1 MWMRK
6 AVSQKKNK
14 VGLTLIDV
22 LVGTSLALIF
32 FVGVFG
38 AFQLASRVIGV
49 SRAKIIA
56 TALANQKL
64 EEARNLPYLKVGI
77 EGVDEEGA
85 LKEIEY
91 YPPDTKEYTIF
102 TDVDCRNNLAD
113 GSEDTCLCDYKTV
126 TVTVSWSGKFAGQ
139 VNLAT
144 DIAPKNEIQECAE
157 KGGVLEVFVFDAKGE
172 GVVDAQVQ
180 VTNTLTGFFE
190 QCLTDSNGECTG
202 EQGIFLDTSLE
213 AENYKIVVQKPDYS
227 TDQTFK
233 SGDTYD
239 SKVIANPEKPN
250 ATILE
255 GQITQKSF
263 SIDKLSTFSIET
275 KSSRGKKSFDDDFN
289 NLSKISD
296 FANIVVT
303 DGEVRLKKTDGTYFS
318 SGFLIST
325 DITSPNLQG
334 WQEFS
339 WIDSKPDSTEIT
351 YQLLYFDGNEWVLIP
366 ENDLPGNSTG
376 LGPSPVDLSN
386 LDHSLY
392 DKLRIKA
399 TLSTTDPSQTPAIL
413 EWHLT
418 YFTRVAQP
426 VTASFYLR
434 GEKIVGTDSEELP
447 IYKYPK
453 TLHTIDKSGDIA
465 NLEWDIYNFSDFTID
480 GESVDIEEGVPGE
493 ILPDGTLSVS
503 LLPGTTQP
511 LIVYLATGNIL
522 LVTVLDANTQEPIF
536 SAEVTLKSE
545 TLGYEKTLLT
555 NEKGEVTFLS
565 LAEGTYILDVKAE
578 GYEDFTPIEVTIP
591 TTSPLEVYLNLEP
604 E

>member
-6 AVSQKKNK
+6 VVSQKKNK

-139 VNLAT
+139 VSLAT

-250 ATILE
+250 ATVLE

-392 DKLRIKA
+392 DKLKIKA

-453 TLHTIDKSGDIA
+453 TLHIIDKSGDIT

>member
-6 AVSQKKNK
+6 VVSQKKNK

-126 TVTVSWSGKFAGQ
+126 TVTVSWSGKFTGQ
-139 VNLAT
+139 VSLAT

-190 QCLTDSNGECTG
+190 QCLTDSNGECAG

-392 DKLRIKA
+392 DKLKIKA

-453 TLHTIDKSGDIA
+453 TLHTIDKSGDIT